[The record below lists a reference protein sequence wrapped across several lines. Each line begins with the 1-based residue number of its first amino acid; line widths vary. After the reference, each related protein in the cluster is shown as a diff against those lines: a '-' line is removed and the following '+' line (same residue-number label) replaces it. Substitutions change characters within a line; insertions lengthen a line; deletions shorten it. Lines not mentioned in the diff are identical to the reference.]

1 MEEQLVKDEPRRK
14 MKVNIP
20 DPVRRISK
28 EEGEG
33 KMLSW
38 RYD

>member
-1 MEEQLVKDEPRRK
+1 

-38 RYD
+38 RYDWSSKCCY